1 MWGLPGPGIEPVSL
15 CVVGQI
21 VNYSTTRAV
30 LGCFA
35 VVVELYELFVK
46 WMILISNSVCSEE
59 GHLTQLGV
67 K

>member
-1 MWGLPGPGIEPVSL
+1 MSL
-15 CVVGQI
+15 CVGGQI
-21 VNYSTTRAV
+21 VNYSITRAV

-59 GHLTQLGV
+59 GHLTRLSV

>member
-1 MWGLPGPGIEPVSL
+1 MSL